1 MLRLLVLILILA
13 NGAYFAWSEGLLRAY
28 GFAPAQQ
35 REPQR
40 LAQQIK
46 PEALRVLSAGE
57 LKQIEIQIQADLT
70 PKECLQAGP
79 FDEAQT
85 AALRLVLEAS
95 LPPGSWT
102 LDSVVEPAHWI
113 VYMGKFANAEAL
125 NKKRNE
131 LSALGLAPQGLK
143 NPALEPGLSLGG
155 FDTQEAA
162 AAELARLNPRG
173 IRTAKVVQ
181 EREEVRSARL
191 KLPGATEALKIRL
204 NEIKPAL
211 AGKDFKRCS

>member
-13 NGAYFAWSEGLLRAY
+13 NGAYFAWSGGLLRAY

-46 PEALRVLSAGE
+46 PEALRVLSTNE
-57 LKQIEIQIQADLT
+57 FKQIEAQMQADLT
-70 PKECLQAGP
+70 PRECLQAGP
-79 FDEAQT
+79 FDEVQT
-85 AALRLVLEAS
+85 AALRLALEAS

-131 LSALGLAPQGLK
+131 LSALNLAPQGVS
-143 NPALEPGLSLGG
+143 NPTLEPGLSLGG
-155 FDTQEAA
+155 FDSQEAA
-162 AAELARLNPRG
+162 ANELARLNLRG

-181 EREEVRSARL
+181 ERQQGRSGQL
-191 KLPGATEALKIRL
+191 TLPAVTEALKPRLQAIR
-204 NEIKPAL
+204 PAL
-211 AGKDFKRCS
+211 AGKDFKRCN

>member
-57 LKQIEIQIQADLT
+57 LKQIETQIQADLT

-79 FDEAQT
+79 FDETQT
-85 AALRLVLEAS
+85 AALRLALEAS

-162 AAELARLNPRG
+162 LAELGRLSPRG

-181 EREEVRSARL
+181 ERQEGRSARL
-191 KLPGATEALKIRL
+191 MLPEATEALKIRL

-211 AGKDFKRCS
+211 AGKDFKRCN

>member
-40 LAQQIK
+40 MAQQIK

-57 LKQIEIQIQADLT
+57 LKQIEAQIQAELT

-79 FDEAQT
+79 FDDAQT
-85 AALRLVLEAS
+85 AALRVALEAS

-131 LSALGLAPQGLK
+131 LSSLNLAPQGV
-143 NPALEPGLSLGG
+143 NNSTLEPGLSLGG

-162 AAELARLNPRG
+162 ANELARLHLRG

-181 EREEVRSARL
+181 ERQEGRSGKL
-191 KLPGATEALKIRL
+191 KLPSVTEALKPRL
-204 NEIKPAL
+204 NAIRPAM
-211 AGKDFKRCS
+211 AGKDFKRCN